1 MDGVKNR
8 MERTEERISELKN
21 RTKENTQSENRE
33 KID

>member
-21 RTKENTQSENRE
+21 RTIENAQSEKRE